1 MAIGTQYIQETINEY
16 EMAIFDE
23 NEEEDL
29 ALLTQVCLS
38 LEQTIPPIREHFKHY
53 LSELHRPIRK

>member
-29 ALLTQVCLS
+29 ALLT
-38 LEQTIPPIREHFKHY
+38 
-53 LSELHRPIRK
+53 